1 MLDAHGAE
9 PFIHIYPDSPPPF
22 PPVQFTF
29 LPHHTSSEAST
40 ARRARDRD
48 LPSLPSM
55 ADQWWE
61 STSHRS
67 HGASACSAAAPPPL
81 TVTGGRVACGWTS
94 PTAAAAESTSSV
106 TFQDPYRSSTHQ
118 QPLSDAA
125 SSLGDPHMDW
135 TQAFLSGRSDTSFQ
149 AVLQEQ
155 PPAMNDPLIRDG
167 DMSAGSFLVDQQAQL
182 SPSPSPYGTDPSQAQ
197 ALFDG
202 TAAVHNISMYG
213 DSESSVTYDATAAS
227 MQFSSQLLKTSVP
240 ATASTP
246 MQGVGVGAPMQY
258 LSAGSYLP
266 FGGPLPSHLLL
277 QALQA
282 ANKPN
287 SRSANANS
295 LTTVKQDDC
304 SPPPATRKSVPEPPT
319 TAAKRP
325 RIEAPSPL
333 PTFKVRKEKLGD
345 RITALQQLVS
355 PFGKTDTASVLH
367 EAIEYI
373 KFLHDQVASLS
384 SPYLKNGIPMKQFQ
398 HKGSEDSKDNGDT
411 KQDLRSRGLC
421 LVPVAST
428 YTVAAETPE
437 FWHPTFGGTFR

>member
-1 MLDAHGAE
+1 MAE
-9 PFIHIYPDSPPPF
+9 
-22 PPVQFTF
+22 
-29 LPHHTSSEAST
+29 
-40 ARRARDRD
+40 
-48 LPSLPSM
+48 
-55 ADQWWE
+55 QWWG
-61 STSHRS
+61 SASHRS
-67 HGASACSAAAPPPL
+67 HGTSACSAAAPPPL
-81 TVTGGRVACGWTS
+81 TVTGRVACGSTF
-94 PTAAAAESTSSV
+94 PTAAVESTSSV
-106 TFQDPYRSSTHQ
+106 TFQDPYRNSTH

-125 SSLGDPHMDW
+125 SSLGDPHLDW
-135 TQAFLSGRSDTSFQ
+135 TQTFLSGRSDASFQ
-149 AVLQEQ
+149 AVLQE
-155 PPAMNDPLIRDG
+155 PSATNDPLIRDHM
-167 DMSAGSFLVDQQAQL
+167 DMGAGFLADQAQL
-182 SPSPSPYGTDPSQAQ
+182 APSPYGGTEPSQAQ
-197 ALFDG
+197 ALFDA
-202 TAAVHNISMYG
+202 TAAVHNILMYG
-213 DSESSVTYDATAAS
+213 DSESSVSYDAAAAS
-227 MQFSSQLLKTSVP
+227 MQFSQLLRTSVP
-240 ATASTP
+240 ASTP
-246 MQGVGVGAPMQY
+246 TQGDGVAVGAPMQY
-258 LSAGSYLP
+258 LSGSSYLP

-282 ANKPN
+282 AKPN
-287 SRSANANS
+287 SRSSNANS
-295 LTTVKQDDC
+295 PTAKDDC
-304 SPPPATRKSVPEPPT
+304 SPPPAATRKSVSEPPA
-319 TAAKRP
+319 AAKRP

-437 FWHPTFGGTFR
+437 FWHPTFGGTFRW